1 MAEIRYPT
9 HIPILEEDELSHRT
23 PLTTNEGAFADES
36 SLVKYFFFGGGLLLI
51 YKFEVV
57 DVHCAALTAGKIVAA
72 F

>member
-1 MAEIRYPT
+1 MYKTEFDLLF
-9 HIPILEEDELSHRT
+9 ILFEDELSHRT

-36 SLVKYFFFGGGLLLI
+36 SLAKYLGGLLLI

-57 DVHCAALTAGKIVAA
+57 DVHCTALTTGKIVAT